1 MKNQNENS
9 TRPSSPRPHPLL
21 GNADFPEVPPGV
33 RTFSAR
39 RFRRVAGSR
48 RALSTIRRTERE
60 KEIAEHEKREMMKRL
75 GEAQRRE
82 AAATNRL
89 SRELS
94 KGFFARLK
102 GVFTRKST

>member
-1 MKNQNENS
+1 MK
-9 TRPSSPRPHPLL
+9 TRTSDDRPRPHPLL
-21 GNADFPEVPPGV
+21 GNADFPEIPPGV

-39 RFRRVAGSR
+39 RFRRVAGAR
-48 RALSTIRRTERE
+48 RAMSAIRRTERE
-60 KEIAEHEKREMMKRL
+60 KEIAEHEKREAIRRM

-94 KGFFARLK
+94 KGFLARLK
-102 GVFTRKST
+102 GVFTRKNG